1 MIRAMQGSRVHIIIL
16 IAFSSLLYLPLLGKP
31 DLWNHSELR
40 YAQVAKETLE
50 DGHWVVPYYNGEVY
64 YNKPPLFFCTVA
76 LISKF
81 TGQVTELTARLPS
94 ALCALGTVVVTYF
107 LGKHLFGP
115 RAGLFAGLILA
126 SSPKFHSYA
135 RAVRLDTM
143 NAFLIASALTSFY
156 YGYTYKQRNYLL
168 LASLVT
174 GLAMLTKGPLIL
186 YFLGASVVC
195 YLVYC
200 RNLRFLLSRDSLL
213 GIIVILLTISTWAL
227 LAYMEAGSSYFGGFV
242 AENFTIYEEKHIHL
256 EAIPA
261 YIGDIFIGA
270 APWSFLFPLV
280 LYRHFSNGKDPGASD
295 PIPYGMGPSKKSSF
309 LVIWV
314 VVMFL
319 SFCLTF
325 TRRSPYLLVIYPP
338 LAILVAQFFDTHI
351 LSLRQISQPR
361 VYTYVLCLTAVVIGL
376 LTGKASNNPV
386 ISTQYVVTAT
396 LVSIAFLVLVGI
408 LSLRSKSLHLLF
420 VSSLISLSVCA
431 VSRDIY
437 FLPKINELVSTKVLC
452 KEIQNLA
459 KDGAAIG
466 VYKEPSLH
474 YTFYTDA
481 HVRSIPSED
490 ALASFLDSS
499 ERAYCLMSLE
509 DYQSLKKDTSSLRTK
524 ELTSD
529 KRYLAVFK

>member
-1 MIRAMQGSRVHIIIL
+1 
-16 IAFSSLLYLPLLGKP
+16 
-31 DLWNHSELR
+31 
-40 YAQVAKETLE
+40 
-50 DGHWVVPYYNGEVY
+50 
-64 YNKPPLFFCTVA
+64 
-76 LISKF
+76 
-81 TGQVTELTARLPS
+81 
-94 ALCALGTVVVTYF
+94 
-107 LGKHLFGP
+107 
-115 RAGLFAGLILA
+115 
-126 SSPKFHSYA
+126 
-135 RAVRLDTM
+135 
-143 NAFLIASALTSFY
+143 
-156 YGYTYKQRNYLL
+156 
-168 LASLVT
+168 
-174 GLAMLTKGPLIL
+174 
-186 YFLGASVVC
+186 C

-200 RNLRFLLSRDSLL
+200 RDLRFLLSRDSLL

-227 LAYMEAGSSYFGGFV
+227 LAYMEAGGSYFGGFV
-242 AENFTIYEEKHIHL
+242 AENFTRYEEKHIHP

-280 LYRHFSNGKDPGASD
+280 LYRYFSNRKAHGASD
-295 PIPYGMGPSKKSSF
+295 PVPYGMEPSKKATF

-361 VYTYVLCLTAVVIGL
+361 VYTYVMSRTAVVLEL
-376 LTGKASNNPV
+376 LTRKSANNPI

-396 LVSIAFLVLVGI
+396 LVSIAFLAIVGV
-408 LSLRSKSLHLLF
+408 LSLRNKSLHLLF
-420 VSSLISLSVCA
+420 VTSLISLSVCA
-431 VSRDIY
+431 VSMDIY
-437 FLPKINELVSTKVLC
+437 FLPKINDLVSTKVLC
-452 KEIQNLA
+452 KEIQKLA
-459 KDGAAIG
+459 KDGATIG

-481 HVRSIPSED
+481 RVRSIPSED
-490 ALASFLDSS
+490 ALAGFLDSS
-499 ERAYCLMSLE
+499 ERVYCLISIE
-509 DYQSLKKDTSSLRTK
+509 NYQSLKKHTSSLRTK